1 MGGVMSWFGW
11 LGKAKEDVDRL
22 ATRPNAR
29 NFAGKVTLGQSAYG
43 NEDAAVKGDRFRPE
57 RSYFSVRVAEM
68 RLAEAGRYFTDFVPM
83 CSCFLRYSYGRGQRT
98 LPFVLG
104 SETISAGLGQAADPR
119 AARNIQFQDIYVV
132 RNVPVKADNLT
143 MYTALCRFKDS
154 GFARNLLDLV
164 ADTAGIAAGPVIGA
178 AARTGVDLT
187 KRLATLLGTDGVET
201 RFGMLNGNALD
212 ESGYRLFAGAASD
225 ELGVA
230 ELGIKD
236 GRLLRRRDGVEA
248 TVDDADYLV
257 LALEYLPTL
266 VDEDFAQISILPFH
280 GRFDE
285 ARTKL
290 LGNDRAG
297 ADAALRQ
304 LLIDLATSPDVSEAD
319 RLALIAS
326 YRGAFDQWADA
337 AGGRA
342 KTMGAGGVPMFARFP
357 TVAKP
362 EVIALLQAARAETVA
377 TDGRLRRDG
386 IGLSDAAPDNI
397 RGALAKRALAVN
409 RALAHNNATD
419 SALAGASSALLQTM
433 L

>member
-1 MGGVMSWFGW
+1 MSWFGW
-11 LGKAKEDVDRL
+11 LGEAKRDVDRL

-29 NFAGKVTLGQSAYG
+29 NFAGKVTLGETALG
-43 NEDAAVKGDRFRPE
+43 GADAAVRGDRFRPE

-83 CSCFLRYSYGRGQRT
+83 CSCFLRYTYGRSQRT

-119 AARNIQFQDIYVV
+119 AARNIQFQDVYVV

-143 MYTALCRFKDS
+143 MYTALCRFKDT

-178 AARTGVDLT
+178 TVRTGVDLT

-212 ESGYRLFAGAASD
+212 ESGYRLFAGAASAD
-225 ELGVA
+225 LGGA
-230 ELGIKD
+230 EITIKD
-236 GRLLRRRDGVEA
+236 GRLVRQQGGVDA

-266 VDEDFAQISILPFH
+266 VDEDFAQVSILPFH
-280 GRFDE
+280 ATFDE
-285 ARTKL
+285 ARSKL
-290 LGNDRAG
+290 LGSDRAG
-297 ADAALRQ
+297 ADATLRR

-337 AGGRA
+337 ATER
-342 KTMGAGGVPMFARFP
+342 KTTMGAGGLPMFGRFP
-357 TVAKP
+357 KVAAP
-362 EVIALLQAARAETVA
+362 EVAALLQSARTVTVE
-377 TDGRLRRDG
+377 TDGRLRREAAG
-386 IGLSDAAPDNI
+386 SPGAAPSDI
-397 RGALAKRALAVN
+397 HGALAKRAMAVSQ
-409 RALAHNNATD
+409 AIQDGDATD
-419 SALAGASSALLQTM
+419 SALASASAALLQTM